1 MAQVDTFGNASYNAD
16 CRLCSFPILLLG
28 EDIVFMFA
36 INFYS
41 DAYADML
48 KKGRKTATIRL
59 GDKSDKYRSGQLV
72 WITVGR
78 KYGARQKL
86 FTAIIDSVNVKL
98 ASELTPREI
107 EKESP
112 ELRRPEDVLNLL
124 SRIYDRAVTL
134 DDPITIVQFSRVIE

>member
-1 MAQVDTFGNASYNAD
+1 
-16 CRLCSFPILLLG
+16 
-28 EDIVFMFA
+28 MFA

-48 KKGRKTATIRL
+48 RKGRKTATIRL
-59 GDKSDKYRSGQLV
+59 GDKTDKYRSGQLV

-78 KYGARQKL
+78 KYGLRQRL
-86 FTAIIDSVNVKL
+86 FTAIIDSVTVKS

-112 ELRRPEDVLNLL
+112 ELRRVEDVLNLL
-124 SRIYDRAVTL
+124 SRVYDRTVTPEDL
-134 DDPITIVQFSRVIE
+134 VTIVQFSRVME

>member
-1 MAQVDTFGNASYNAD
+1 MSQALVIPTRGSNA
-16 CRLCSFPILLLG
+16 
-28 EDIVFMFA
+28 MFA

-41 DAYADML
+41 EAYADML

-59 GDKSDKYRSGQLV
+59 GDRSDKYRSGQIV

-78 KYGARQKL
+78 KYGPRQKL
-86 FTAIIDSVNVKL
+86 FNAIIDSVTVKP

-112 ELRRPEDVLNLL
+112 ELRRAEDVLNLL
-124 SRIYDRAVTL
+124 SRVYDRGVNPDDLVT
-134 DDPITIVQFSRVIE
+134 VVHFSRVLE